1 MARVSIDGGKCQ
13 GHGRCALIAPDVFD
27 VSDEGV
33 GQVLVDSVPEENLA
47 DVEEAVESCPE
58 AAIRF
63 SA

>member
-1 MARVSIDGGKCQ
+1 
-13 GHGRCALIAPDVFD
+13 LIAPDVFD